1 MKLFDFHTKEELR
14 EKAKRGGKRTG
25 SARITSVR
33 KPVVSEKRLDWKQ
46 KKNEPPVAAWASFS
60 NLEEIFELRHGKRE
74 SVYDSRFTKPRTER
88 GPNEGCGKPQ

>member
-46 KKNEPPVAAWASFS
+46 KKNEPPVAA
-60 NLEEIFELRHGKRE
+60 
-74 SVYDSRFTKPRTER
+74 
-88 GPNEGCGKPQ
+88 